1 MTRIG
6 RKFEELGGRE
16 RALVCFFTAGDPSL
30 TATEQLVLQ
39 AVESGADIVELGVP
53 FSDPIADGPSIQAA
67 SLRAL
72 AAGTTLAGVL
82 ELVHRL
88 REKTPTP
95 LILMTYYNPVLRYG
109 VERFAADAAAAGA
122 DGVIPSDLPP
132 EEADEWLT
140 PARRHRLDTIFLL
153 APTSTD
159 ARIQR
164 VAERASGFIYCVS
177 RTGVTGTR
185 AALPN
190 DLQQLVT
197 RIRGM
202 ASQPVAVGFGIS
214 TPEHVRQVTRFAD
227 AAVVGSAL
235 VDVVARTRGP
245 SPEVAHLVRA
255 LKAATR

>member
-109 VERFAADAAAAGA
+109 VERFAGEGKPAHLLRQ
-122 DGVIPSDLPP
+122 SQR
-132 EEADEWLT
+132 